1 MKKIKRK
8 FSTGFYVLSILIT
21 LLIFLIGLGI
31 GDYITQSKVRWI
43 QNSEREILNSFNEF
57 NQKMVNIENRQEY
70 CNLSWE
76 DLWKEK
82 VEIGTI
88 LAKLEENLGK
98 DDEEVKEQKKIYNDV
113 QIELK
118 GILESIEENCNYNWT
133 IILFFYTN
141 DDSLEEQKLSELQ
154 GYVLDSLYHE
164 NSNIKILTFDL
175 SANTPILEKL
185 RQENKIS
192 ELPSL
197 VINGKKYSGFK
208 GKEDVKK
215 IIQK

>member
-8 FSTGFYVLSILIT
+8 FSTGFYVLAILIT

-57 NQKMVNIENRQEY
+57 NKKMVNIENRQEY

-76 DLWKEK
+76 DIWKEK

-141 DDSLEEQKLSELQ
+141 DDSL
-154 GYVLDSLYHE
+154 
-164 NSNIKILTFDL
+164 
-175 SANTPILEKL
+175 
-185 RQENKIS
+185 
-192 ELPSL
+192 
-197 VINGKKYSGFK
+197 
-208 GKEDVKK
+208 
-215 IIQK
+215 